1 MNNIHYV
8 SPKTLEEAL
17 LYLSENPGVR
27 VLAGGTDL
35 VAKWKKSGFP
45 DMSLMDIR
53 NIKDFDSISETPE
66 GIFIGAGATMAKVR
80 YSETIL
86 SHFPILAE
94 AAGKVGS
101 VQVRNMAT
109 IGGNSCNAAP
119 SADTVLPLLVYNAE
133 AVIASKDN
141 ERRCPLCEFFLAP
154 GKTVLEHGELLKG
167 FFVPFCSK
175 GVKTAFVK
183 HSRRVGMDLAT
194 VGIAVKLNFNDA
206 KEITEIAIAL
216 GAVGPRPISVCGLE
230 KYIGKKLSKELILDI
245 SKEAAAEASPITDVR
260 GSKEY
265 RSDMLVENIRE
276 SISKISG
283 AAY

>member
-1 MNNIHYV
+1 MNNVRYF
-8 SPKTLEEAL
+8 SPKTLKDAL
-17 LYLSENPGVR
+17 EYLSENPGVK

-53 NIKDFDSISETPE
+53 NIASFDDITETPA
-66 GIFIGAGATMAKVR
+66 GLFIGAGATMAKIR
-80 YSETIL
+80 YSEVIQNN
-86 SHFPILAE
+86 FPILAE

-119 SADTVLPLLVYNAE
+119 SADTVLPLLVYDAE
-133 AVIASKDN
+133 AVIASKDQ
-141 ERRCPLCEFFLAP
+141 ERRCPLSEFFLAP
-154 GKTVLEHGELLKG
+154 GKTVLEQGELLKG
-167 FFVPFCSK
+167 FFVPFAHK

-194 VGIAVKLNFNDA
+194 VGIAVRLNFSDGL
-206 KEITEIAIAL
+206 KLTEIAVAL
-216 GAVGPRPISVCGLE
+216 GAVGPRPILVSGVE
-230 KYIGKKLSKELILDI
+230 KYVGKKLSKELILNI
-245 SKEAAAEASPITDVR
+245 SKDAASEASPITDVR

-265 RSDMLVENIRE
+265 REKMLVENIRA
-276 SISKISG
+276 SICKISG
-283 AAY
+283 LGD